1 MLGYRNEYG
10 TGRLDYEG
18 SLGFRLTHRVRTL
31 CYGPRDGIGCMSA
44 QRSNMSPRVR
54 QVRHK
59 PRREILTV
67 HAGRLKRS
75 VCRRLV
81 RWQMARHVRILSGL
95 GSVLNPRRSR
105 PTGERYLRSGKRQ
118 SPLGGHDMRTDR
130 VRTLCYVCMCGS
142 AAIDVPKGVGINL
155 GAKLTVHAIKKLPG
169 KTLTRINQAVG
180 FRLITKFGE
189 KGIINLGKMVPV
201 TGGVMGGAFD
211 ATSTRSIGKIAR
223 TIFIEMSTAV
233 EG

>member
-1 MLGYRNEYG
+1 MAKTG
-10 TGRLDYEG
+10 T
-18 SLGFRLTHRVRTL
+18 SGF
-31 CYGPRDGIGCMSA
+31 
-44 QRSNMSPRVR
+44 
-54 QVRHK
+54 
-59 PRREILTV
+59 
-67 HAGRLKRS
+67 
-75 VCRRLV
+75 
-81 RWQMARHVRILSGL
+81 LSGL
-95 GSVLNPRRSR
+95 GSVLTLPAAIPANLASVIFVQIRMIAAIAH
-105 PTGERYLRSGKRQ
+105 
-118 SPLGGHDMRTDR
+118 LGGHDMRTDR

-189 KGIINLGKMVPV
+189 KGSINLGKMVPV